1 MKSKRPHS
9 PGYSSVLEMEHEF
22 SPQIYQTLATMF
34 GGTGNAIYEKSSLLQ
49 YLNIKTRSAARG
61 AKARGSFAN
70 IYAVYVLVEDYVQ
83 QGFTQRSDYADYEG
97 ARFSDLLRRQR
108 ELPFGSKLQNHAL
121 NSRMNEEFRKFFPQ
135 VEFLPIL
142 RDSQSNRYW
151 INENLLKIQV
161 DGESFNIAAAVLAI
175 IDLYIKVKRSAF
187 ESFIETCERLKEV
200 TAEEDTAVDQFIS
213 TLLASSV
220 DARIFEIVSYAILK
234 FYYHDQTVYFGF
246 DLQSLQEERL
256 TLYKTGRTNAN
267 DGGID
272 FVMRPLGRFFQVTE
286 TLDVRKYFLDIDK
299 IERYPLSFVIKSEE
313 PIASLQQ
320 KLRASAQRQDTIKA
334 IVDRYMDCIEEIVN
348 LPALRQRFQ
357 KAVTQGYLRDILDEI
372 VLQSRI
378 EFNYD
383 EAL

>member
-1 MKSKRPHS
+1 MKSKRPHNL
-9 PGYSSVLEMEHEF
+9 GYSSVLEMEHEF
-22 SPQIYQTLATMF
+22 TPQIYQTLATMF
-34 GGTGNAIYEKSSLLQ
+34 GGTGSAIYEKSPLLQ

-83 QGFTQRSDYADYEG
+83 QGFVQRSDYADYEG

-151 INENLLKIQV
+151 INENLLKIQIN
-161 DGESFNIAAAVLAI
+161 GESFNIAAAILAI

-200 TAEEDTAVDQFIS
+200 TAEEDTAVNQFIA
-213 TLLASSV
+213 TLLAPTV

-234 FYYHDQTVYFGF
+234 FYYHDQSVYFGF
-246 DLQSLQEERL
+246 DLQSLQEARL

-320 KLRASAQRQDTIKA
+320 KLRAGAQRQYAIKA
-334 IVDRYMDCIEEIVN
+334 IVDRYMDCIEEIIN

-357 KAVTQGYLRDILDEI
+357 EAVTQGYLRDILDEI